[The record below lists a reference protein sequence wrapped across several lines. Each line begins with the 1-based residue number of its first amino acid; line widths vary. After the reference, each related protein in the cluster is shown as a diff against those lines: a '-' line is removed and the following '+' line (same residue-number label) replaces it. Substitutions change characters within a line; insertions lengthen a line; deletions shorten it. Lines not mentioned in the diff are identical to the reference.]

1 MRAGPPPGERGQG
14 RFAASRLVGPSNGR
28 TVIGPPRGTGSPREN
43 GDRTAARRRE
53 ARARAGPGTNAGSQ
67 GTLGWPGPGSSLAVA
82 GAFTTVP
89 ARRPLGFL
97 L

>member
-28 TVIGPPRGTGSPREN
+28 TVIGPPRGTRSPREN
-43 GDRTAARRRE
+43 VDRTGGETTRSSRPCRPGHECRVPGNARVVRH
-53 ARARAGPGTNAGSQ
+53 GKF
-67 GTLGWPGPGSSLAVA
+67 LGRW

-89 ARRPLGFL
+89 ARRPLGGL